1 MVASRQRVPWKAM
14 SLISLRVK
22 ALKREHRSVA
32 IEVSLQNSV
41 LKPKV
46 MSKGISPTL
55 HPAKIRKQLFLLAQ
69 TVINA
74 VYYHFQRPTL
84 RRLIMN
90 KIYSTNTLALVFLMT
105 LTGSVMADAI
115 GGLDSSSRR
124 MVREAELEGYGRKP
138 KVDENAQPSILIQNK
153 VDEYRDA
160 GRRVFVYE
168 LPEVYQD
175 DYVNILRGYWS
186 KLSEDAKNRI
196 LSFWEETDDSFIYGI
211 LYHKPNKHVKA
222 FYKKYTEIDP
232 VKDLKNDEYWYKPNL
247 VVEVLGL

>member
-1 MVASRQRVPWKAM
+1 MDLLKLKHTQTTYFLVPLLFSKDTKSSQIITNSFVNAYVADFNKKQYDD
-14 SLISLRVK
+14 
-22 ALKREHRSVA
+22 
-32 IEVSLQNSV
+32 
-41 LKPKV
+41 
-46 MSKGISPTL
+46 
-55 HPAKIRKQLFLLAQ
+55 KIIL
-69 TVINA
+69 
-74 VYYHFQRPTL
+74 VYSERT
-84 RRLIMN
+84 
-90 KIYSTNTLALVFLMT
+90 
-105 LTGSVMADAI
+105 
-115 GGLDSSSRR
+115 
-124 MVREAELEGYGRKP
+124 ELP
-138 KVDENAQPSILIQNK
+138 VQNK

-222 FYKKYTEIDP
+222 FYKKFTEIDP